1 MVIGQFGVNGI
12 PAVNPVE
19 VVCRNGL
26 GAARN
31 PRPVL
36 AGNLAKEKRGKTVGA
51 THIHV
56 LVCKEDASHFIS
68 SSLLLCRRL
77 TA

>member
-31 PRPVL
+31 QRRVL
-36 AGNLAKEKRGKTVGA
+36 AGNLAKEKCRKTVGA
-51 THIHV
+51 TRIHA
-56 LVCKEDASHFIS
+56 LV
-68 SSLLLCRRL
+68 
-77 TA
+77 